1 MPYQKK
7 LGKKVRLAG
16 IEEGCPTV
24 VVENDYPAWDLFLVP
39 PFAWIQCETRG
50 QRSLSLHP

>member
-1 MPYQKK
+1 MPYLKK

-24 VVENDYPAWDLFLVP
+24 VVENDYPAQANADIISGASICLDP
-39 PFAWIQCETRG
+39 K
-50 QRSLSLHP
+50 